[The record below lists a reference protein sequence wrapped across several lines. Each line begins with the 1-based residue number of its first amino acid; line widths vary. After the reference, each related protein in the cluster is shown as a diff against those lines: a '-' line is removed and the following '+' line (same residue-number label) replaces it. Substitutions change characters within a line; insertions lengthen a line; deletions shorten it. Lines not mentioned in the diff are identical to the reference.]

1 LNIES
6 EIRLTEF
13 SHGTGC
19 GCKIAPEV
27 LKSILGKI
35 KKSVPDPNLLVGNTF
50 NDDASAYKINDEFAI
65 LNTADF
71 FMPVVNNPYDFG
83 RIASAN
89 ALSDIFAMGG
99 NPLTATAILGW
110 PVEKINPEIATQV
123 LQGASDLCAEVNIQ
137 VSGGHSIDNPEPF
150 FGLSV
155 SGIIQIK
162 HLKKNN
168 GSAEKDLLFLTKP
181 LGSGTLTTALKKNL
195 LTNSEYSELLQVLA
209 ALNFEGSW
217 LGTKEYIT
225 SMTDVTGFGL
235 LGHLHEMISPDSL
248 GAELTLAQIPVLSSF
263 NKYATRFIIPDN
275 TFRNWNA
282 VEPFVSGTISPFY
295 FQLLNDPQTNGGLLF
310 TVKPEF
316 KQEFQRDFALQ
327 FPKKNLWEIGKI
339 TSTSKIT
346 FI

>member
-1 LNIES
+1 MNTES
-6 EIRLTEF
+6 EVRLTEF

-27 LKSILGKI
+27 LQSILGKI
-35 KKSVPDPNLLVGNTF
+35 KKSVPDPNLLVGNAF
-50 NDDASAYKINDEFAI
+50 NDDASAFKINDEFAV

-83 RIASAN
+83 RIASSN

-99 NPLTATAILGW
+99 KPLTATAILGW
-110 PVEKINPEIATQV
+110 PVEKIDPSIATQV
-123 LQGASDLCAEVNIQ
+123 LQGASDLCAEAGIQ

-155 SGIIQIK
+155 CGIIQIK
-162 HLKKNN
+162 HLKKNH
-168 GSAEKDLLFLTKP
+168 GSSENDLLFLTKP

-195 LTNSEYSELLQVLA
+195 FPNSEYPELLAVLS
-209 ALNFEGSW
+209 ALNKEGSW
-217 LGTKEYIT
+217 LGTKEYVT

-235 LGHLHEMISPDSL
+235 LGHLHEMISPENL
-248 GAELTLAQIPVLSSF
+248 GAELTLTQIPVISSF
-263 NKYATRFIIPDN
+263 NEYASKFIIPDN

-282 VEPFVSGTISPFY
+282 VEPFVSGTVSPLN

-310 TVKPEF
+310 TVKPEG
-316 KQEFQRDFALQ
+316 KMEFLDDFALQ